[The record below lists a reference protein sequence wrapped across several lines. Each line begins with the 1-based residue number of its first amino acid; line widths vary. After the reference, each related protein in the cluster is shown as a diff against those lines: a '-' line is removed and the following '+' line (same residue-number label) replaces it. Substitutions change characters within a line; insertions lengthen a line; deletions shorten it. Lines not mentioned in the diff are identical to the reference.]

1 MTSASCGELGALICA
16 LRSTPPHLPLKIY
29 IQQKTI
35 LSEITINLARNE
47 DSDWAHTNNKNLY
60 KSLVSNL
67 CQRSAPTK
75 LQQWSTMTPADGK
88 ATAQHLA
95 KAALEKPQCN
105 EIDISTDHKW
115 TLAGMKLKNGT
126 QLYQEIQLATMTY
139 AVQDLTGETP
149 TPDKI

>member
-1 MTSASCGELGALICA
+1 
-16 LRSTPPHLPLKIY
+16 
-29 IQQKTI
+29 
-35 LSEITINLARNE
+35 NE
-47 DSDWAHTNNKNLY
+47 DSDLAHTNNKNLY

-67 CQRSAPTK
+67 HQGSAPTK

-95 KAALEKPQCN
+95 KAALEKPQCD

-126 QLYQEIQLATMTY
+126 QRSLYQGITKWKLANK
-139 AVQDLTGETP
+139 P
-149 TPDKI
+149 R

>member
-1 MTSASCGELGALICA
+1 MTSPTCGELGALICA
-16 LRSTPPHLPLKIY
+16 LQSTPPHLPLKIY

-75 LQQWSTMTPADGK
+75 LQQWSTTTPADRK

-105 EIDISTDHKW
+105 EIDISTDCKW

-126 QLYQEIQLATMTY
+126 QHSLYQGITKWKLAN
-139 AVQDLTGETP
+139 
-149 TPDKI
+149 KSR

>member
-1 MTSASCGELGALICA
+1 MTSPTCGELGALICA
-16 LRSTPPHLPLKIY
+16 LQSTPPHLPLKIY

-35 LSEITINLARNE
+35 LSEITINLTRNE

-60 KSLVSNL
+60 KSL
-67 CQRSAPTK
+67 
-75 LQQWSTMTPADGK
+75 LQQ
-88 ATAQHLA
+88 
-95 KAALEKPQCN
+95 C
-105 EIDISTDHKW
+105 TDHKW

>member
-1 MTSASCGELGALICA
+1 MTSPTCGELGALICA
-16 LRSTPPHLPLKIY
+16 LQSTPPHLPLKIY

-47 DSDWAHTNNKNLY
+47 DSDWAYTNNKNLY
-60 KSLVSNL
+60 KSL
-67 CQRSAPTK
+67 
-75 LQQWSTMTPADGK
+75 

-105 EIDISTDHKW
+105 EIDISTDCKW

-126 QLYQEIQLATMTY
+126 QCSLYQGITKWKLAN
-139 AVQDLTGETP
+139 
-149 TPDKI
+149 KSR